1 MKINFIPQNIK
12 CIVDK
17 SKIGWVEEEKKRKG
31 RENSEACS
39 GDGS

>member
-17 SKIGWVEEEKKRKG
+17 SKIGWVEEEKKRK
-31 RENSEACS
+31 RTVKRVAETDLNN
-39 GDGS
+39 